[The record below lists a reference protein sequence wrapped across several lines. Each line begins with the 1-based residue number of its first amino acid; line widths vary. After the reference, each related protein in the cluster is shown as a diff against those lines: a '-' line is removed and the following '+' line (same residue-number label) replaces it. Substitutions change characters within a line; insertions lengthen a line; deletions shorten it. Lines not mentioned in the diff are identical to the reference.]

1 MNFRMRDLYAS
12 EAAELMKLYPVL
24 RKCVGN
30 KMYLK
35 VFSHTECEYDYI
47 INTRDY
53 VDLEQLMKQIHN
65 LMIRGEGPTSPW
77 MALHI
82 LTNILMEL

>member
-1 MNFRMRDLYAS
+1 MNFRMRDLYGS
-12 EAAELMKLYPVL
+12 EAAELMKMYPVL
-24 RKCVGN
+24 RKCVGKN
-30 KMYLK
+30 IYLK
-35 VFSHTECEYDYI
+35 VFSHTKCKYDYI

-53 VDLEQLMKQIHN
+53 VDLKQLMQELHN
-65 LMIRGEGPTSPW
+65 LMTRSEGPISPW